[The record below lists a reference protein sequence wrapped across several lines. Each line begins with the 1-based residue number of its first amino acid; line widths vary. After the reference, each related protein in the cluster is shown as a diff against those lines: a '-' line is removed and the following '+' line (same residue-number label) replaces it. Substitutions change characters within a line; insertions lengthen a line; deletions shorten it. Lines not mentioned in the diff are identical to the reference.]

1 MSSTTLIKWC
11 GIAAIVAGAGT
22 LLLSAA
28 SPLGPGEG
36 SPVTWGFL
44 LTGLA
49 TQFGLIGI
57 YAVQIRE
64 SGWPGLIGFVLAL
77 SGNAFFIAP
86 ESSIGG
92 VNTGQLGGGIYALG
106 LLLLAVG
113 TWRAGKLPR
122 WIPALWLLAIV
133 VGLPAFFAEGL
144 QAVAF
149 LLGGVL
155 FGAGFIGAGYW
166 LWSGKTA
173 RAQEGSES
181 GANNSAR
188 R

>member
-1 MSSTTLIKWC
+1 MSSSTLIKWS
-11 GIAAIVAGAGT
+11 GLAAIVAGAGT

-28 SPLGPGEG
+28 SPSAPDSG
-36 SPVTWGFL
+36 SPVVWGFL
-44 LTGLA
+44 LTGLM

-64 SGWPGLIGFVLAL
+64 SSWQGLIGFVLAL
-77 SGNAFFIAP
+77 SGNAFFILP
-86 ESSIGG
+86 ETSIGG
-92 VNTGQLGGGIYALG
+92 VNTGQVGGGIYALG

-113 TWRAGKLPR
+113 TWRARKFPR

-133 VGLPAFFAEGL
+133 VGLPAFFAQGL

-155 FGAGFIGAGYW
+155 FGAGFIAAGYW
-166 LWSGKTA
+166 LWSGK
-173 RAQEGSES
+173 
-181 GANNSAR
+181 SAIN
-188 R
+188 